1 MKFTGWSI
9 VMYEIIPVTD
19 LYQIW
24 IKANPKVMD
33 KCNDEDEI
41 ISLSSGSSSADD
53 HDKDASARDF
63 PEADLEVET
72 LFSDI
77 KVCICIM
84 YNENITDWLNSNI
97 QPYRHLL
104 ITTCTFTNIL
114 NC

>member
-33 KCNDEDEI
+33 KCNDEDEV
-41 ISLSSGSSSADD
+41 ISLSSCSTSTDED
-53 HDKDASARDF
+53 DKDASAFDF
-63 PEADLEVET
+63 PEADVEVET

-77 KVCICIM
+77 KVCK
-84 YNENITDWLNSNI
+84 
-97 QPYRHLL
+97 
-104 ITTCTFTNIL
+104 
-114 NC
+114 